1 MKEKHRI
8 EGDNFMVS
16 TDGGKTWK
24 VERVATQAE
33 KDSYAAHK
41 AKKKDEKPKLTEEQK
56 KPGMMP
62 SMQRV
67 DKKVITSGP
76 KADTPTNTGEPA
88 LEHATVWEEGK
99 AKVPYGMSEAYG
111 PKGVRNLNEHRKHY
125 GLPPISEKSTKDQI
139 KAAAGELQQKAIE
152 VNPELVDHYMRERNP
167 KPNAKLEEALKKKG
181 YGITNADLR
190 KAVADKAISADEIR
204 SAYKDDQWWFR
215 ALDTRKKRIS
225 REEYDKKM
233 KEPGAIKQ
241 GDKTFF
247 GDDSENPHL
256 YTEYEPYD
264 PKKPEA
270 KVEVKSGPGVINPAR
285 QPFTKRGYIPPKPAT
300 YAPWWMQDIVKTTG
314 AANDLMRVKQYMP
327 WQAEPEVYLPDATFY
342 DPTRELAANAE
353 QANIQTQGLAAFT
366 GPQALS
372 ARSSAIQ
379 GQGAKNAADIMARYN
394 NLNVGIANQLSG
406 QRSDIMNTAA
416 QNQANM
422 DTQLWDKYTIAN
434 QQFDNAKNQARQH
447 LRQSYI
453 DAITN
458 RAKTQAL
465 NTLYPNYYTDPSRG
479 GFVNFKGDPNKIRAN
494 RPDFTNEYRDAFEL
508 TGSHAGTM
516 DYLRY
521 KKGMPATKG
530 AYDGYGVGYDES
542 ANYLKN
548 QKYPGPGASYNT
560 TTEAK

>member
-1 MKEKHRI
+1 MGDLTKEQKAAI
-8 EGDNFMVS
+8 
-16 TDGGKTWK
+16 
-24 VERVATQAE
+24 QAAID
-33 KDSYAAHK
+33 K
-41 AKKKDEKPKLTEEQK
+41 KKKDAEGAANKTEGKK
-56 KPGMMP
+56 KP
-62 SMQRV
+62 
-67 DKKVITSGP
+67 ITSSP
-76 KADTPTNTGEPA
+76 KKGESYDVYDP
-88 LEHATVWEEGK
+88 ET
-99 AKVPYGMSEAYG
+99 M
-111 PKGVRNLNEHRKHY
+111 
-125 GLPPISEKSTKDQI
+125 
-139 KAAAGELQQKAIE
+139 KAAEDKGYHISKIDESVRYTGTKVGSQSIWD
-152 VNPELVDHYMRERNP
+152 PESGFYYTQGAP
-167 KPNAKLEEALKKKG
+167 KPNLDKYMQHHAEAIAEYKSPQGDSGPEAWKRDHLKAANTKDSKG
-181 YGITNADLR
+181 RYGRND
-190 KAVADKAISADEIR
+190 
-204 SAYKDDQWWFR
+204 
-215 ALDTRKKRIS
+215 
-225 REEYDKKM
+225 
-233 KEPGAIKQ
+233 PAIKHVIT
-241 GDKTFF
+241 KT
-247 GDDSENPHL
+247 DDNYYNATGKRLLDRNKADWDVPGVQL
-256 YTEYEPYD
+256 YNLPGVSKAKPKE
-264 PKKPEA
+264 KKPEE
-270 KVEVKSGPGVINPAR
+270 KVEVQPGPGVINPAR
-285 QPFTKRGYIPPKPAT
+285 QPFTKRGYIPPKTAA

-422 DTQLWDKYTIAN
+422 DTQLWDKYTVAN

-465 NTLYPNYYTDPSRG
+465 NTMYPNYYTDPSRG

-508 TGSHAGTM
+508 TGSHAGAM

-530 AYDGYGVGYDES
+530 AYDGYGEGYDES

-560 TTEAK
+560 TTEAE

>member
-24 VERVATQAE
+24 VERAATQAE

-56 KPGMMP
+56 KPGMKP

-76 KADTPTNTGEPA
+76 QTSKENPISYDDETGEP
-88 LEHATVWEEGK
+88 
-99 AKVPYGMSEAYG
+99 
-111 PKGVRNLNEHRKHY
+111 
-125 GLPPISEKSTKDQI
+125 LP
-139 KAAAGELQQKAIE
+139 
-152 VNPELVDHYMRERNP
+152 
-167 KPNAKLEEALKKKG
+167 
-181 YGITNADLR
+181 
-190 KAVADKAISADEIR
+190 
-204 SAYKDDQWWFR
+204 F
-215 ALDTRKKRIS
+215 
-225 REEYDKKM
+225 DKKSAG
-233 KEPGAIKQ
+233 K
-241 GDKTFF
+241 
-247 GDDSENPHL
+247 GDDSVPLDIKPWYGDEMKTN
-256 YTEYEPYD
+256 YTPEQWREFVKSTGFKPTTKNTAKDPKAQVKEFQWYLAHHPDWKSSIDELHSAGTGKDQFGIPKKSKKKYD
-264 PKKPEA
+264 GYLGRRWDLLINKKPEPKKKPEEQP
-270 KVEVKSGPGVINPAR
+270 KVEIQPGPGVTNPAR
-285 QPFTKRGYIPPKPAT
+285 KPFTKKGYIPPRTAT

-465 NTLYPNYYTDPSRG
+465 NTLYPNYYTDPSWG
-479 GFVNFKGDPNKIRAN
+479 GFVHFKGDPNKIRPN
-494 RPDFTNEYRDAFEL
+494 RPDYTNEYREAFEL
-508 TGSHAGTM
+508 TGSHAGAM

-521 KKGMPATKG
+521 KKGMPAAKG
-530 AYDGYGVGYDES
+530 YYDGYGEGYDES

-548 QKYPGPGASYNT
+548 QKYPGSGASYNT
-560 TTEAK
+560 TTEAE